1 MGGFRLFKKKKE
13 PKYAFMTVNPK
24 SIEQRSSDQ
33 IDLIIQLKSENNRH
47 IEEIAIQKEELAL
60 LEDENAKLKLKCS
73 SQTGEI
79 ETLRKVTENLRDNFI
94 KEAGREEQKFHEQLA
109 GKEATIATL
118 WDEVRNRE
126 EEVKTLRIQLQQH
139 QQQLSTA
146 TAAVKDAQLQQ
157 KQLQPQVDAIEEI
170 NHVKQS
176 MRGEMDYMR
185 QMITELQKQML
196 EMSLRTFSHEIQS
209 IRNSTNLPYIS
220 VPTKSPS
227 PLPTL
232 SSIYSTTSSGSI
244 GDSPSGTPYETAD
257 DSMDSADDIK
267 SPNSGNSR
275 RNRKNR
281 NKSRPSST
289 VIATPITPPTNVH
302 NPHNTNTVFK
312 TGKHTTRPP
321 LPSQAAFQL
330 PQFNTPNHQ
339 IPSAHTRGSGNM
351 GGLPHIPAFNS
362 AQNRRRSITLS
373 DR

>member
-1 MGGFRLFKKKKE
+1 
-13 PKYAFMTVNPK
+13 
-24 SIEQRSSDQ
+24 
-33 IDLIIQLKSENNRH
+33 
-47 IEEIAIQKEELAL
+47 
-60 LEDENAKLKLKCS
+60 
-73 SQTGEI
+73 
-79 ETLRKVTENLRDNFI
+79 
-94 KEAGREEQKFHEQLA
+94 
-109 GKEATIATL
+109 
-118 WDEVRNRE
+118 
-126 EEVKTLRIQLQQH
+126 
-139 QQQLSTA
+139 
-146 TAAVKDAQLQQ
+146 
-157 KQLQPQVDAIEEI
+157 
-170 NHVKQS
+170 